1 MLDVGTLLAMPLA
14 VPLFVGIFIRRAPV
28 WSCVVSVCFSLTGS
42 LIALLT
48 VYLTKWGG
56 LSEPWAFQDKL
67 FWNVLLG
74 FLGFMISTPF
84 WRFSSASYKEKV
96 DKFFTSMHTPVD
108 FEKEVGEGND
118 HEQLKILGL
127 FSVIVGVFLALLM
140 FLPNPLEGRLAIGFV
155 AIFVGGVGAL
165 FVYLG
170 YRNTP
175 QSITEK
181 TDSLSAP
188 DDPTR

>member
-1 MLDVGTLLAMPLA
+1 
-14 VPLFVGIFIRRAPV
+14 
-28 WSCVVSVCFSLTGS
+28 
-42 LIALLT
+42 
-48 VYLTKWGG
+48 
-56 LSEPWAFQDKL
+56 
-67 FWNVLLG
+67 
-74 FLGFMISTPF
+74 
-84 WRFSSASYKEKV
+84 
-96 DKFFTSMHTPVD
+96 MHTPVD